1 MKLKFY
7 IPVIGLTVLSV
18 VTHACINNYVLE
30 LGSDGLDQQT
40 AQNQLAQGDFPK
52 SKSVEDLNDY
62 GVLLIYAHQFDQ
74 AIQIF
79 QRIEKLHPNL
89 AKTAANL
96 GTAYELAG
104 QSEKAKYWIEQ
115 GIQRDP
121 NIHQGSEW
129 IHVKILDAKIQQ
141 QKDSTWIQ
149 RHDVLGLDFGQA
161 AEPKAKVKTVQFQ
174 HKHYDLDKILLH
186 SQTQMDQ
193 RLRFVDHDPISAEI
207 IFNMA
212 NIEMLNYNLA
222 DDTVDLLYRRAQDI
236 GYHNPKLIE
245 ARLDYFQQSKL
256 FRFKAFFVNIYQK
269 FKILIIQS
277 LAR

>member
-7 IPVIGLTVLSV
+7 IPVIGLSVLSV
-18 VTHACINNYVLE
+18 ASHACINNYVLE
-30 LGSDGLDQQT
+30 LGSNGLDLQT

-52 SKSVEDLNDY
+52 SKSIEDLNDY

-79 QRIEKLHPNL
+79 QRIEKSHPNL

-149 RHDVLGLDFGQA
+149 NHDVLGLDFGQA
-161 AEPKAKVKTVQFQ
+161 VEPKAKVKTVQFQ
-174 HKHYDLDKILLH
+174 KQHYDLDKILLH

-193 RLRFVDHDPISAEI
+193 RLRFVKRDPISAQI

-222 DDTVDLLYRRAQDI
+222 DKTVDLLYRRAQDI
-236 GYHNPKLIE
+236 GYLNPKLIE
-245 ARLDYFQQSKL
+245 SRLDYFQHSKW
-256 FRFKAFFVNIYQK
+256 FRFKAFFVNIYQT
-269 FKILIIQS
+269 FKNLIV
-277 LAR
+277 

>member
-7 IPVIGLTVLSV
+7 IPVIGLSVLSV
-18 VTHACINNYVLE
+18 ASHACINNYVLE
-30 LGSDGLDQQT
+30 LGYGGLDLQT

-52 SKSVEDLNDY
+52 SKSIEDLNDY

-79 QRIEKLHPNL
+79 QRIEKSHPNL

-115 GIQRDP
+115 GMQRDP
-121 NIHQGSEW
+121 NLHQGSEW

-174 HKHYDLDKILLH
+174 HKHYDLDQILLH
-186 SQTQMDQ
+186 SQTQMNQ
-193 RLRFVDHDPISAEI
+193 RLRFAKRDPITAQI

-212 NIEMLNYNLA
+212 NIEMLNYNLV

-236 GYHNPKLIE
+236 GYLNPKLIE
-245 ARLDYFQQSKL
+245 SRLDYFQHSKW
-256 FRFKAFFVNIYQK
+256 FRFKAFFVNIYQT
-269 FKILIIQS
+269 FKNLII
-277 LAR
+277 

>member
-7 IPVIGLTVLSV
+7 IPVIGLSV
-18 VTHACINNYVLE
+18 ISVATHACINTYALE
-30 LGSDGLDQQT
+30 LGYGGLDQET
-40 AQNQLAQGDFPK
+40 AQKQLAQGHLPK
-52 SKSVEDLNDY
+52 TKSVEDLNDY
-62 GVLLIYAHQFDQ
+62 GVLLIYAHQYDQ
-74 AIQIF
+74 AIQIYK
-79 QRIEKLHPNL
+79 QIEKLHPNL

-115 GIQRDP
+115 GMQRDP

-141 QKDSTWIQ
+141 QKDSIWIQ
-149 RHDVLGLDFGQA
+149 SHDVLGLDFGQA
-161 AEPKAKVKTVQFQ
+161 VEPKAKVKTVQFQ

-186 SQTQMDQ
+186 SQIQMDQ
-193 RLRFVDHDPISAEI
+193 RLKFLDRDPISAQI

-222 DDTVDLLYRRAQDI
+222 DKTVDLLYRRAQDI
-236 GYHNPKLIE
+236 GFHNPKLIE
-245 ARLDYFQQSKL
+245 SRLEYFQHSKW
-256 FRFKAFFVNIYQK
+256 FRFKAFFVNIYQT
-269 FKILIIQS
+269 FKNLIVWS
-277 LAR
+277 LTG

>member
-7 IPVIGLTVLSV
+7 IPVIGLSV
-18 VTHACINNYVLE
+18 ISVTAHACINNYALE
-30 LGSDGLDQQT
+30 LGSGGLTQQT
-40 AQNQLAQGDFPK
+40 AQKQLAQGDFPK

-74 AIQIF
+74 AIKIF
-79 QRIEKLHPNL
+79 QHIEKSHPNL

-115 GIQRDP
+115 GMQRDP
-121 NIHQGSEW
+121 NIHRGSEW

-141 QKDSTWIQ
+141 QKNSTWIQ

-174 HKHYDLDKILLH
+174 HKHYDLDQILLH

-193 RLRFVDHDPISAEI
+193 RLRFTKRDPISAQI

-212 NIEMLNYNLA
+212 NIEMLNYNLV

-245 ARLDYFQQSKL
+245 ARLDYFQQSKW
-256 FRFKAFFVNIYQK
+256 FRFRAFFVNIYQT
-269 FKILIIQS
+269 FKNLIVWS
-277 LAR
+277 LTG

>member
-256 FRFKAFFVNIYQK
+256 FRFKAFFVNIYQT

>member
-7 IPVIGLTVLSV
+7 IPVIGLSV
-18 VTHACINNYVLE
+18 ISVTAHACINNYALE
-30 LGSDGLDQQT
+30 LGSGGLTQQT

-74 AIQIF
+74 AIKIF
-79 QRIEKLHPNL
+79 QDIEKSHPNL

-121 NIHQGSEW
+121 NIHRGSEW

-174 HKHYDLDKILLH
+174 HKHYDLDQILLH

-193 RLRFVDHDPISAEI
+193 RLRFVKRDPISAQI

-222 DDTVDLLYRRAQDI
+222 DKTVDLLYRRAQDI

-245 ARLDYFQQSKL
+245 SRLDYFQHSKW
-256 FRFKAFFVNIYQK
+256 FRFKAFFVNAYQT
-269 FKILIIQS
+269 FKNLIV
-277 LAR
+277 